1 MAAVIHQE
9 IELNAAPEKVYSA
22 LMDADEHS
30 AFTGESAE
38 INADAGGT
46 FSCYGGQIGGR
57 NIELVAGRRIVQAW
71 RVGSWD
77 EGVYSLVRIEL
88 EDAGG
93 KTKLTLD
100 HSGIDDDMAPHLES
114 GWHARYWEPLA
125 KYLA

>member
-1 MAAVIHQE
+1 MSAVIHQE
-9 IELNAAPEKVYSA
+9 IEFEAAPEKVYSA
-22 LMDADEHS
+22 LMDAAEHS
-30 AFTGESAE
+30 QFTGEPAE
-38 INADAGGT
+38 ITADAGGT

-100 HSGIDDDMAPHLES
+100 HSAIDDEMAPHLES

-125 KYLA
+125 KYLG

>member
-9 IELNAAPEKVYSA
+9 IELNAAPTKVYSA
-22 LMDADEHS
+22 LMDATEHS
-30 AFTGESAE
+30 AFTGEPAE

-100 HSGIDDDMAPHLES
+100 HSGIDDEMAPHLES